1 MPHAFIVFIV
11 NFMFTY
17 PDLLLRFLL
26 QILCFYYLAD
36 SITEGA
42 TYNPTDLSELKAG
55 QNDDSMGMD
64 LALGKLC
71 SVSHQHT
78 YVQHIFISL

>member
-1 MPHAFIVFIV
+1 MQHAFIVFIV

-36 SITEGA
+36 CIAEGA
-42 TYNPTDLSELKAG
+42 NHNPTDLSELKAV
-55 QNDDSMGMD
+55 QNDDSVGMD

-71 SVSHQHT
+71 SVLHQHT
-78 YVQHIFISL
+78 YVQHTFISF